1 MAEILE
7 NTSSVKEH
15 SLNKLQ
21 QWLQYGKHS
30 WSLGAGIVWLPPGMI
45 LMGLK
50 IIMYAFTPYMLWYL
64 YKAKWHKSII
74 VFLAV
79 VVQPFLFSEFMEFE
93 NHILGFLLSILP
105 FLTFYIYTYILSY
118 MIGEQLNE
126 IQTVRKWHREELMN
140 N

>member
-1 MAEILE
+1 
-7 NTSSVKEH
+7 
-15 SLNKLQ
+15 
-21 QWLQYGKHS
+21 
-30 WSLGAGIVWLPPGMI
+30 
-45 LMGLK
+45 
-50 IIMYAFTPYMLWYL
+50 MYAFTPYMLWYL